1 MQLMLI
7 LQYNPKINKI
17 SKYNLLIITVSKL
30 TKTKEKK
37 DGKLPLILN
46 QLRLIEFNIIFQR
59 NSHLF
64 N

>member
-37 DGKLPLILN
+37 DGKPPLILN
-46 QLRLIEFNIIFQR
+46 QLRLIDFNIIFQR

>member
-37 DGKLPLILN
+37 DGKPLLILN

>member
-37 DGKLPLILN
+37 DGKHPLILN